1 VNAEHAM
8 VSTAVRQLR
17 VTTRNEGSRVVVEV
31 TDTGTG
37 MSPEVQK
44 RIFEPFYTTK
54 PEGTGTG
61 LGLSVSY
68 GIVQS
73 HAGTLS
79 AQSAA
84 GVGSTFRISL
94 PASPTLGG
102 ATSPNP
108 GTHP

>member
-1 VNAEHAM
+1 
-8 VSTAVRQLR
+8 
-17 VTTRNEGSRVVVEV
+17 
-31 TDTGTG
+31 
-37 MSPEVQK
+37 MSPDVQK
-44 RIFEPFYTTK
+44 RIFEPFFTTK

-84 GVGSTFRISL
+84 GIGSTFRISL
-94 PASPTLGG
+94 PASLALDGVTT
-102 ATSPNP
+102 APNP
-108 GTHP
+108 VTHP